1 MRVLISTQRNFLRT
15 GSARFFAESVVAGP
29 VFFESIE
36 MNNEVKKQI
45 LLRPAEKLAKRLARD
60 AKRQSTATKVVSQQA
75 VITGILTDHYFCSD
89 CGRPLADVG
98 GGTCAT
104 CEVTR

>member
-60 AKRQSTATKVVSQQA
+60 AKRKQCSQQQ
-75 VITGILTDHYFCSD
+75 VVVGILQDHYFCSD

-104 CEVTR
+104 CEVGT